1 MCLVGDF
8 MDVFIVFKQIFE
20 NIFELLNR
28 NISLGQGVNISL
40 FGLFIGV
47 AIFGLLISVVRKLY
61 D

>member
-1 MCLVGDF
+1 
-8 MDVFIVFKQIFE
+8 MDVFIFFKQIFE

-47 AIFGLLISVVRKLY
+47 AIFGLLVSVVRKLY